1 METIIDLEIPP
12 HQSLLVLNGRL
23 DTDKEIKVLLSNS
36 VGAFD
41 NNRPAMVND
50 ANITIFEDGVNIGDL
65 EIDLNNY
72 IAPYINDG
80 NWDTWD
86 TIVMNYY
93 KLNYIP
99 KKDKT
104 YRLEVQHPNYNN
116 ISASTYIPD
125 DIQLY
130 NVSIDSSDNGER
142 IKLSV

>member
-1 METIIDLEIPP
+1 M
-12 HQSLLVLNGRL
+12 NGRL

-72 IAPYINDG
+72 IAPYVNDG

-116 ISASTYIPD
+116 ISASTYILM
-125 DIQLY
+125 IFSSITYQLIHQIME
-130 NVSIDSSDNGER
+130 NELTFSLALMMI
-142 IKLSV
+142 